1 MQQRPLF
8 PVLRALVEAEVEF
21 VLVGGLAAVLNGAP
35 VHTFDIDI
43 VHSRAQ
49 ANLERL
55 LAVLDVLE
63 AILPERRLTPT
74 LSHLSGPGHL
84 NLLTRFGPLDVLGS
98 IGRGLVYEDLLEDT
112 ALLDIGEGIAIRAL
126 TLKKLI
132 ALKEELGGEKDRAMI
147 PILRRTLLEK
157 ERGGTTGAA

>member
-1 MQQRPLF
+1 MQQRPVF
-8 PVLRALVEAEVEF
+8 PVLRALAEAEVEF

-43 VHSRAQ
+43 VHSRVP

-63 AILPERRLTPT
+63 AIFRAQPERRLKPA
-74 LSHLSGPGHL
+74 LSHLSGTGHL

-98 IGRGLVYEDLLEDT
+98 IGRGLTYEDLLADAEML
-112 ALLDIGEGIAIRAL
+112 AIGPGTSIRVL

-147 PILRRTLLEK
+147 PILRRTLREK
-157 ERGGTTGAA
+157 ERGGE